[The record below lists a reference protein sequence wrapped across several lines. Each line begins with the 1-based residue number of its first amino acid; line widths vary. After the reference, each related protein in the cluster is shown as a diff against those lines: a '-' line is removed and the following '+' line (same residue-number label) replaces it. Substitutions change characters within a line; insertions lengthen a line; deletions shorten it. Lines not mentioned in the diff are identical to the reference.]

1 MYPSASPLQCP
12 LPATRRGANGSLPGH
27 SVQGHLETFLEATRC
42 SESGSGIPRFVERVF
57 RKFLECG
64 IHAYGFVR
72 VRCRDCGD
80 SLAVA
85 FSCKGRAFCSSC
97 GTRRMSSLAAN
108 LVDRVIPR
116 VPVRHW
122 VFSLPFDLRP
132 LVAYR
137 PAALRLVLNTYLN
150 TVFDWIRGRTRLSQS
165 ATVRG
170 AAVTLAQRA
179 GGAIN
184 LNPHFHSVIADGVFT
199 EGPEGR
205 PRFVKMR
212 HPGKE
217 EIRELEVRL
226 AFRVLSAL
234 QTAKYLDRD
243 GTILHEEDD
252 ARPDAHAAILGASL
266 TNHVALGDRT
276 GARVEREIGLAAGS
290 RTPRNLQA
298 LGFSLFVG
306 ELISPS
312 RRGSLD
318 RNG

>member
-1 MYPSASPLQCP
+1 
-12 LPATRRGANGSLPGH
+12 
-27 SVQGHLETFLEATRC
+27 
-42 SESGSGIPRFVERVF
+42 
-57 RKFLECG
+57 
-64 IHAYGFVR
+64 
-72 VRCRDCGD
+72 
-80 SLAVA
+80 
-85 FSCKGRAFCSSC
+85 
-97 GTRRMSSLAAN
+97 MSSLAAN
-108 LVDRVIPR
+108 SVDRVIPR

-306 ELISPS
+306 DLISPS
-312 RRGSLD
+312 RRGSLERLSRYLARPAVSQERLSWAPEGKVRYELSRPRPD
-318 RNG
+318 GTVAVVFTPALLLEKLAALVPRPRSHLVR